1 MLSFQAKTT
10 LVAYIILMIS
20 FFIPLKNDKS
30 FTKKFALGVILL
42 IPISLSIYTI
52 NCLVTGSKGK
62 FGFGCNIMAWMNS
75 ISIFVTAVLIILMQ
89 ISNKD
94 NKLLNNENVENFD
107 TSAERI
113 AADAVQTTPQKEAEW
128 GSAFGSDFR
137 LMDINKSWCDNLGQ
151 YGYGSETNSY
161 IAGYG
166 VGIGGAA
173 ANAGDRC

>member
-1 MLSFQAKTT
+1 MLSPQGKTT

-30 FTKKFALGVILL
+30 FTKKLALGAILL

-62 FGFGCNIMAWMNS
+62 FGFGCNIMAWINS

-94 NKLLNNENVENFD
+94 NKLN
-107 TSAERI
+107 
-113 AADAVQTTPQKEAEW
+113 
-128 GSAFGSDFR
+128 DFF
-137 LMDINKSWCDNLGQ
+137 NL
-151 YGYGSETNSY
+151 
-161 IAGYG
+161 I
-166 VGIGGAA
+166 IFIKL
-173 ANAGDRC
+173 